1 MYFKNFINKSLM
13 SYLLLLVPFLL
24 SAEEFKFIQPVSV
37 EEAPFKKVVKKQ
49 KQKQKLTQKQ
59 EEKKAQTQ
67 KSETKQTTKE
77 PDSDGDGVVDTKDK
91 CPNTSKDFIVDY
103 QGCPKTATLKINFE
117 SSKYNISDNLI
128 QDLKTF
134 ADFLQENKSYQVVIY
149 GYTDN
154 SGDERKNKILS
165 QKRADTVKKALES
178 YGINSTRLTAVG
190 MGDKD
195 PIADNTDP
203 EGRAKNRR
211 IEVEL
216 IY

>member
-1 MYFKNFINKSLM
+1 MYFKNFIKI
-13 SYLLLLVPFLL
+13 YLLLLIPFLL
-24 SAEEFKFIQPVSV
+24 NAEEFKFIQPISV
-37 EEAPFKKVVKKQ
+37 EEAPFQKVITKQ
-49 KQKQKLTQKQ
+49 KQQKEQLQQ
-59 EEKKAQTQ
+59 AQT
-67 KSETKQTTKE
+67 SQTQQIAKE
-77 PDSDGDGVVDTKDK
+77 PDSDGDGVIDKRDK
-91 CPNTSKDFIVDY
+91 CPNTNKDFIVDY

-117 SSKYNISDNLI
+117 SSKYNISKDLI

-134 ADFLQENKSYQVVIY
+134 ADFLQENKSYQIVIY

-154 SGDERKNKILS
+154 SGDERKNKLLS
-165 QKRADTVKKALES
+165 QRRADTVKKALES

-195 PIADNTDP
+195 PVADNTEP
-203 EGRAKNRR
+203 EGRAQNRR